1 MHDLRAW
8 VRTILVIVSVG
19 AFISPAGA
27 QVSVRYPE
35 GSLHGFLLLRTLEGE
50 ILASGDLTQV
60 IRKSNVTV
68 KLAFHFKDGSV
79 HEETATYTQRRNF
92 RLLTDHLVQ
101 KGPSFPHPLDLV
113 MNVPKNSVT
122 VRYESDDHKEQV
134 ESQHTKL
141 PPDLANGLIPTL
153 LKNISPQAEETKL
166 SMVVATPKPRLVKLS
181 IRPEPE
187 PEESF
192 AINGSTRK
200 AIHYVVKIELGGL
213 TGLVAPIIGKE
224 PPDSHVWILD
234 GEAPAFLKS
243 ELPLYQDGPIWRIE
257 LTSPVWSKGEV
268 EKK

>member
-1 MHDLRAW
+1 MYDLLAW
-8 VRTILVIVSVG
+8 VRTIPTILVSVG
-19 AFISPAGA
+19 LLISSARA
-27 QVSVRYPE
+27 QVPVRYPE

-60 IRKSNVTV
+60 IRKNNVTV

-79 HEETATYTQRRNF
+79 HEESATYTQRRSF

-101 KGPSFPHPLDLV
+101 KGPSFPHPIDLLV
-113 MNVPKNSVT
+113 IVPKNSVT
-122 VRYESDDHKEQV
+122 VRYESDDHKEQL
-134 ESQHTKL
+134 ETQHTKL
-141 PPDLANGLIPTL
+141 PPDLGNGLIPTL
-153 LKNISPQAEETKL
+153 LKNISPQTGETKL
-166 SMVVATPKPRLVKLS
+166 SMVVATPKPRLVKLAIHS
-181 IRPEPE
+181 EG
-187 PEESF
+187 EESF

-243 ELPLYQDGPIWRIE
+243 ELQLYEDGPIWRIE
-257 LTSPVWSKGEV
+257 LTSPVWSKGEAE
-268 EKK
+268 EK

>member
-1 MHDLRAW
+1 
-8 VRTILVIVSVG
+8 
-19 AFISPAGA
+19 
-27 QVSVRYPE
+27 
-35 GSLHGFLLLRTLEGE
+35 
-50 ILASGDLTQV
+50 
-60 IRKSNVTV
+60 
-68 KLAFHFKDGSV
+68 
-79 HEETATYTQRRNF
+79 
-92 RLLTDHLVQ
+92 
-101 KGPSFPHPLDLV
+101 
-113 MNVPKNSVT
+113 
-122 VRYESDDHKEQV
+122 
-134 ESQHTKL
+134 
-141 PPDLANGLIPTL
+141 
-153 LKNISPQAEETKL
+153 
-166 SMVVATPKPRLVKLS
+166 VKLS